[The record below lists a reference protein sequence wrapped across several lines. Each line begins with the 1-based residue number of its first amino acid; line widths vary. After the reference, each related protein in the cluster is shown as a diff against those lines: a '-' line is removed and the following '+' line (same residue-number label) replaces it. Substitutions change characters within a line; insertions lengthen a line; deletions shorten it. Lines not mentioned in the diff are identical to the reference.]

1 MKLFNT
7 FTNSTLYAVLGVAM
21 LTFLAS
27 CGADENY
34 PGVEYAPQMYHSVP
48 YEPLSQVIEN
58 ENHWYSVFNDYF
70 NTSPASIYGYY
81 TKEELEENPELR
93 KKVSNMLMPPVGT
106 VKRQTYKT
114 EELRGT
120 STFYEMH
127 RDSVELASRT
137 WKTPLENVWKRETMG
152 ELADLK
158 TKKDSTL
165 KQEYMTAMVEGKE
178 LYLSYCAACHGNEG
192 KGDGKVGAV
201 YNGVPNYTAG
211 RYKTLNEGW
220 IFHVI
225 TYGKGRMWPVKV
237 QLNPEERWKVVHY
250 VQQLQQGK
258 P

>member
-7 FTNSTLYAVLGVAM
+7 FTFSTLYAVLGVVM
-21 LTFLAS
+21 MTLLTS
-27 CGADENY
+27 CGAEENY

-48 YEPLSQVIEN
+48 YEPLSQVVEN
-58 ENHWYSVFNDYF
+58 ENHWYSFIDDYF

-81 TKEELEENPELR
+81 TKEELAENPELR

-106 VKRQTYKT
+106 VKRQKYQTK
-114 EELRGT
+114 ELEGT
-120 STFYEMH
+120 SMFYEMH
-127 RDSVELASRT
+127 RDSVELASKLWKSPLSET
-137 WKTPLENVWKRETMG
+137 WKWQSM

-158 TKKDSTL
+158 TKQDSTL
-165 KQEYMTAMVEGKE
+165 KIKADQVLAEGKQ
-178 LYLSYCAACHGNEG
+178 LFLTYCAACHGNEG

-237 QLNPEERWKVVHY
+237 QLNPEERWKVVRY

>member
-1 MKLFNT
+1 MKLFNIFT
-7 FTNSTLYAVLGVAM
+7 FSTLYTVLGVIGI
-21 LTFLAS
+21 TFLTS
-27 CGADENY
+27 CGAEENY

-48 YEPLSQVIEN
+48 YEPLSQVIDN
-58 ENHWYSVFNDYF
+58 NAHWYSPIDNYF

-81 TKEELEENPELR
+81 TEEELAENPELR

-106 VKRQTYKT
+106 VKRQKYLT
-114 EELRGT
+114 ESLQDT
-120 STFYEMH
+120 SMFYEIH
-127 RDSVELASRT
+127 RDSVELAAKL
-137 WKTPLENVWKRETMG
+137 WKSPIAADDEQA
-152 ELADLK
+152 LAH
-158 TKKDSTL
+158 
-165 KQEYMTAMVEGKE
+165 GKE
-178 LYLSYCAACHGNEG
+178 LFLTYCAACHGKEG

-237 QLNPEERWKVVHY
+237 QLNPEERWKVVRY

>member
-7 FTNSTLYAVLGVAM
+7 FTFSTLYAVLGVAM
-21 LTFLAS
+21 LTLLAS
-27 CGADENY
+27 CGAEENY

-48 YEPLSQVIEN
+48 YEPLSQVVEN
-58 ENHWYSVFNDYF
+58 ENQWYSIFDDYF

-81 TKEELEENPELR
+81 TKEELAENPELR
-93 KKVSNMLMPPVGT
+93 KKVSNMLLPPAGT
-106 VKRQTYKT
+106 VKRQKYQT
-114 EELRGT
+114 EELEGT
-120 STFYEMH
+120 SMFYEMH

-137 WKTPLENVWKRETMG
+137 WTNPLPKDNEQV
-152 ELADLK
+152 LAD
-158 TKKDSTL
+158 
-165 KQEYMTAMVEGKE
+165 GKA
-178 LYLSYCAACHGNEG
+178 LFLTYCAACHGAEG
-192 KGDGKVGAV
+192 KGDGKVAAV

-211 RYKTLNEGW
+211 RYKSLNEGW

-237 QLNPEERWKVVHY
+237 QLNPEERWKVVRY

>member
-7 FTNSTLYAVLGVAM
+7 FKNSILHTFLGVAM
-21 LTFLAS
+21 LTLLAG
-27 CGADENY
+27 CGAEENY

-48 YEPLSQVIEN
+48 YEPLSQIVEN
-58 ENHWYSVFNDYF
+58 ENHWYSFIDDYF

-106 VKRQTYKT
+106 VPRQNYLSST
-114 EELRGT
+114 LRDT
-120 STFYEMH
+120 SMFYEIH

-137 WKTPLENVWKRETMG
+137 WKSPLGKLWDSKEDTVQAQAA
-152 ELADLK
+152 LAH
-158 TKKDSTL
+158 
-165 KQEYMTAMVEGKE
+165 GKE
-178 LYLSYCAACHGNEG
+178 LYLTYCAACHGNAGE
-192 KGDGKVGAV
+192 GDGKVGAV

-225 TYGKGRMWPVKV
+225 TYGKGRMWPVRV
-237 QLNPEERWKVVHY
+237 QLNPEERWKVVRY